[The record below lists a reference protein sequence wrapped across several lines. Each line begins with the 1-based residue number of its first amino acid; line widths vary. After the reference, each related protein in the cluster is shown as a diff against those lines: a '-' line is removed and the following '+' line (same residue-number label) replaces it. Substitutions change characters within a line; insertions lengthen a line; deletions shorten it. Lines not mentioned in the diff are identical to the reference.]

1 MDVSLPS
8 MQGVAE
14 EEGKFCVDLGSI
26 FVLIIPLSLGSAVCA
41 DRTRPTYGRLRHPAP
56 AGRRPRYTHPPPPL
70 ALADAAQ
77 PRGHPGQ
84 PPIPLLHSDLFALTD
99 MLSLQQRNKPKEPP
113 KQPEKA
119 PFFLPTLPGVDQR
132 FAPEQKVAAEQKQKD
147 THRLK
152 RAAGSA
158 ESVFFTKLSEAH
170 ESASSDCASL
180 PSACTRR
187 P

>member
-1 MDVSLPS
+1 M
-8 MQGVAE
+8 
-14 EEGKFCVDLGSI
+14 
-26 FVLIIPLSLGSAVCA
+26 
-41 DRTRPTYGRLRHPAP
+41 
-56 AGRRPRYTHPPPPL
+56 
-70 ALADAAQ
+70 
-77 PRGHPGQ
+77 
-84 PPIPLLHSDLFALTD
+84 
-99 MLSLQQRNKPKEPP
+99 SLQQRNKPKEPP

-132 FAPEQKVAAEQKQKD
+132 FAPERKAAAEQKQKD
-147 THRLK
+147 THRLQ

-180 PSACTRR
+180 PSACTRG